1 MSVLITNTTMGQ
13 QEYNNW
19 WFDHYCEMGVSGF
32 PDPRDND
39 NDFYDIWKEQQERQF
54 DERFNSYFENTF

>member
-1 MSVLITNTTMGQ
+1 MGQ

-19 WFDHYCEMGVSGF
+19 WFDHYCEMGVDGF

-54 DERFNSYFENTF
+54 DERFNNFFDNTY